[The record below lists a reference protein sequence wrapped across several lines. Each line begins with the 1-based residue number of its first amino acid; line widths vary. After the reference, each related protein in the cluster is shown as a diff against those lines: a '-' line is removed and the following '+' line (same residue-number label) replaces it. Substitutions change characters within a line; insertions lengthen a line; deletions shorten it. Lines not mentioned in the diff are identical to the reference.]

1 MTSLIR
7 ISLFFLVLGLSSGQA
22 LADSVIV
29 SLDVK
34 EQAINKNFLLAAFS
48 MRITR
53 WPDGRP
59 IRVFVLPD
67 RNDLHQRFLKKHLQ
81 VFPYQ
86 LRNNWDRQVYTG
98 TGSFPVT
105 VNSME
110 EMYRMVSQ
118 TEGSIGYIADSFK
131 LNLEKVRVV
140 DEF

>member
-1 MTSLIR
+1 MISLIR
-7 ISLFFLVLGLSSGQA
+7 MSLLYIVLGLSAGQA

-34 EQAINKNFLLAAFS
+34 AQAINKNFLLAAFA

-67 RNDLHQRFLKKHLQ
+67 RHPLHQRFVKQRLQ

-86 LRNNWDRQVYTG
+86 LRNNWDRQVFTG
-98 TGSFPVT
+98 TGAFPVT
-105 VNSME
+105 VDNME

-118 TEGSIGYIADSFK
+118 TEGSIGYIADSVK
-131 LNLEKVRVV
+131 LSPEKVRVV